1 MRRSRR
7 TPSCTGGALTDPVNA
22 LAASRRALERLP
34 DVLEA
39 VVGDLDPVIARTRPA
54 HDEWAPVE
62 ILCHLRDEET
72 EDFGARL
79 RAVVDGEASFAPI
92 DPVGWVEARR
102 YRDAD
107 TREVLEALRAR
118 RRASVDYLDAIDAVR
133 LNATIPFGRLGPL
146 SGLDIL
152 VAWVA
157 HDQLHLAQLAA
168 TLARLWANRWPEQ
181 KAEYAGPIP
190 YPVTSIPIARPRKSS
205 VSGAG
210 RRATRSRQTPA

>member
-1 MRRSRR
+1 M
-7 TPSCTGGALTDPVNA
+7 TDPVSA

-34 DVLEA
+34 DVLDA
-39 VVGDLDPVIARTRPA
+39 LAGDLDPAIARTRPA

-79 RAVVDGEASFAPI
+79 RAVVNGEAGFAPI
-92 DPVGWVEARR
+92 NPVSWVEARR

-107 TREVLEALRAR
+107 AREVLEALRAR
-118 RRASVDYLDAIDAVR
+118 RRASVEYLGGINAAGLDAA
-133 LNATIPFGRLGPL
+133 IPLGKVGPL
-146 SGLDIL
+146 SGLDLL

-157 HDQLHLAQLAA
+157 HDQLHLAQLAG

-190 YPVTSIPIARPRKSS
+190 YPVRGSEGGPA
-205 VSGAG
+205 AG
-210 RRATRSRQTPA
+210 

>member
-1 MRRSRR
+1 M
-7 TPSCTGGALTDPVNA
+7 TDPVSA

-34 DVLEA
+34 DVLDA
-39 VVGDLDPVIARTRPA
+39 LAGDLDPAIARTRPA
-54 HDEWAPVE
+54 QDEWAPVE

-79 RAVVDGEASFAPI
+79 RAVVNGEASFAPI
-92 DPVGWVEARR
+92 NPVSWVEARR
-102 YRDAD
+102 YLDAD
-107 TREVLEALRAR
+107 TRQVLEVLRAR
-118 RRASVDYLDAIDAVR
+118 RRASVEYLDEIDASR
-133 LNATIPFGRLGPL
+133 LVAAIPLGKLGPL
-146 SGLDIL
+146 SGLDLL

-157 HDQLHLAQLAA
+157 HDQLHLAQLAG

-190 YPVTSIPIARPRKSS
+190 YPVTSIPIARSRKSS

-210 RRATRSRQTPA
+210 RRASRSRQTPD